1 MSFIHRTP
9 SSDETTPDATYVE
22 RARRGDASA
31 FEALV
36 RRYYRAAYAVA
47 LALLSN
53 SMDAEDVC
61 QDAFLKALER
71 LDDCREPDKFAS
83 WLLRIVRNR
92 AHNFRAYRRVRDT
105 ESLELARAAG
115 REDSARDAER
125 ADLRKRLED
134 ALGQLSEIQRRAVLL
149 HDLEGL
155 KHREIAAHLAISE
168 GMSRQHL
175 FNARRTLREI
185 LGVKTLREQFHE

>member
-1 MSFIHRTP
+1 MSFIHSTP

-92 AHNFRAYRRVRDT
+92 AHNFRAYRRVRAT
-105 ESLELARAAG
+105 ESLELTGAAG

-134 ALGQLSEIQRRAVLL
+134 ALGQLSEIQRQVVLL

-155 KHREIAAHLAISE
+155 KHREIAGHLAISE

-185 LGVKTLREQFHE
+185 LGAQTLREHLHE

>member
-1 MSFIHRTP
+1 MSFRHSTP
-9 SSDETTPDATYVE
+9 SSDETTPDAAYIE

-31 FEALV
+31 FETLV

-92 AHNFRAYRRVRDT
+92 AHNFRAYRRVRAT
-105 ESLELARAAG
+105 ESLELTGAAG
-115 REDSARDAER
+115 RQDSARDAER
-125 ADLRKRLED
+125 ADLRERLEE
-134 ALGQLSEIQRRAVLL
+134 ALGQLGEIQRQVVLL

-155 KHREIAAHLAISE
+155 KHGEIAGHLAISE
-168 GMSRQHL
+168 GMSRQHVV
-175 FNARRTLREI
+175 NARRTLREI
-185 LGVKTLREQFHE
+185 LGAQTLRENFHE

>member
-1 MSFIHRTP
+1 MSFIHSTP

-92 AHNFRAYRRVRDT
+92 AHNFRAYRRVRAT
-105 ESLELARAAG
+105 ESLELAGAAG

-125 ADLRKRLED
+125 ADLRERLED
-134 ALGQLSEIQRRAVLL
+134 ALGQLSEIQRQVVLL

-155 KHREIAAHLAISE
+155 KHREIAGHLAISE
-168 GMSRQHL
+168 GMSRQHVL
-175 FNARRTLREI
+175 NARRTLRKI
-185 LGVKTLREQFHE
+185 LGAQALGEHFHE

>member
-1 MSFIHRTP
+1 MSFIHSTP

-92 AHNFRAYRRVRDT
+92 AHNFRAYRRVRAT
-105 ESLELARAAG
+105 ESLELAGAAG

-125 ADLRKRLED
+125 ADLRERLED
-134 ALGQLSEIQRRAVLL
+134 ALGQLSEIQRQVVLL

-155 KHREIAAHLAISE
+155 KHREIAGHLAISE
-168 GMSRQHL
+168 GMSRQHML
-175 FNARRTLREI
+175 NARRTLRKI
-185 LGVKTLREQFHE
+185 LGAQALGEHLHE

>member
-1 MSFIHRTP
+1 MSLIHSTP
-9 SSDETTPDATYVE
+9 CSDETTPDATYVE
-22 RARRGDASA
+22 SARRGDALA

-53 SMDAEDVC
+53 GMDAEDVC

-92 AHNFRAYRRVRDT
+92 AHNFRAYRRVRAT
-105 ESLELARAAG
+105 ESLELTGAAG

-134 ALGQLSEIQRRAVLL
+134 ALGQLSEIQRQVVLL

-155 KHREIAAHLAISE
+155 KHREIAGHLAISE
-168 GMSRQHL
+168 GMSRQHV

>member
-1 MSFIHRTP
+1 MSLIRGM
-9 SSDETTPDATYVE
+9 SRADDGTPDATLVD
-22 RARRGDASA
+22 RARRGHPEA

-36 RRYYRAAYAVA
+36 RRHFKKAYTVA

-61 QDAFLKALER
+61 QDAFLKSLER

-83 WLLRIVRNR
+83 WLLQIVRNR
-92 AHNFRAYRRVRDT
+92 AHNFRDYRRVRAAVT
-105 ESLELARAAG
+105 LELVGAAG
-115 REDSARDAER
+115 PEDSSEGAEQF
-125 ADLRKRLED
+125 DLRTRLER
-134 ALGQLSEIQRRAVLL
+134 ALGQLSDIQRQVVLL

-155 KHREIAAHLAISE
+155 KHREIAEHLEISE
-168 GMSRQHL
+168 GMSRQHV

-185 LGVKTLREQFHE
+185 LGPTALKEHLHE

>member
-1 MSFIHRTP
+1 MSFIHSTP

-83 WLLRIVRNR
+83 WLLRIVRNH
-92 AHNFRAYRRVRDT
+92 AHNFRAYRRVRAT
-105 ESLELARAAG
+105 ESLELAGAAG

-125 ADLRKRLED
+125 ADLRERLED
-134 ALGQLSEIQRRAVLL
+134 ALGQLSEIQRQVVLL

-155 KHREIAAHLAISE
+155 KHREIAGHLAISE
-168 GMSRQHL
+168 GMSRQHML
-175 FNARRTLREI
+175 NARRTLRKI
-185 LGVKTLREQFHE
+185 LGAQALGEHLHE

>member
-1 MSFIHRTP
+1 MSFIHSTP

-22 RARRGDASA
+22 RSRRGDASA

-61 QDAFLKALER
+61 QDAFLKTLER

-92 AHNFRAYRRVRDT
+92 AHNFRAYRRVRAT
-105 ESLELARAAG
+105 ESLELAGAVG

-125 ADLRKRLED
+125 ADLRERLED
-134 ALGQLSEIQRRAVLL
+134 ALGQLSEIQRQVVLL

-155 KHREIAAHLAISE
+155 KHREIAGHLAISE
-168 GMSRQHL
+168 GMSRQHVL
-175 FNARRTLREI
+175 NARRTLREI
-185 LGVKTLREQFHE
+185 LGAKTLREHLHE

>member
-1 MSFIHRTP
+1 MSFIHSTP

-92 AHNFRAYRRVRDT
+92 SHNFRAYRRVRAT
-105 ESLELARAAG
+105 ESLKPAGAAG
-115 REDSARDAER
+115 REDSAGDAER
-125 ADLRKRLED
+125 ADLRERLEE
-134 ALGQLSEIQRRAVLL
+134 ALGQLSEIQRQVVLL

-155 KHREIAAHLAISE
+155 KHREIAGHLAISE
-168 GMSRQHL
+168 GMSRQHVL
-175 FNARRTLREI
+175 NARRKLREI
-185 LGVKTLREQFHE
+185 LGAQAMGEHLHE

>member
-1 MSFIHRTP
+1 MK
-9 SSDETTPDATYVE
+9 TTPDATYVE
-22 RARRGDASA
+22 SARRGDTSA

-92 AHNFRAYRRVRDT
+92 AHNFRAYRRVRAT
-105 ESLELARAAG
+105 ESLELAGVAG
-115 REDSARDAER
+115 REDSAQDAER
-125 ADLRKRLED
+125 ADLRKLLED
-134 ALGQLSEIQRRAVLL
+134 ALGQLSEIQRQVVLL

-155 KHREIAAHLAISE
+155 KHREIAAHLTISE

-175 FNARRTLREI
+175 FNARRALREI
-185 LGVKTLREQFHE
+185 LGAKTLREQFHE

>member
-1 MSFIHRTP
+1 MSFIHSTP
-9 SSDETTPDATYVE
+9 SSDETTPAATYVE

-92 AHNFRAYRRVRDT
+92 AHNFRAYRRVRAT
-105 ESLELARAAG
+105 ESLELAGAAG

-125 ADLRKRLED
+125 ADLRERLED
-134 ALGQLSEIQRRAVLL
+134 ALGQLSEIQRQVVLL

-155 KHREIAAHLAISE
+155 KHREIAGHLAISE
-168 GMSRQHL
+168 GMSRQHVL
-175 FNARRTLREI
+175 NARRTLREI
-185 LGVKTLREQFHE
+185 LGAQALGEHFHE

>member
-1 MSFIHRTP
+1 MSFIHSTP
-9 SSDETTPDATYVE
+9 SSDETTPDAAYVE

-92 AHNFRAYRRVRDT
+92 AHNFRAYRRVRAT
-105 ESLELARAAG
+105 ESLELTGAAG
-115 REDSARDAER
+115 REDSAKDAER

-134 ALGQLSEIQRRAVLL
+134 ALGELSEIQRQVVLL

-155 KHREIAAHLAISE
+155 KHREIAGHLAISE
-168 GMSRQHL
+168 EMSRQHVL
-175 FNARRTLREI
+175 KARRTLRKI
-185 LGVKTLREQFHE
+185 LAAMGEHLHE

>member
-1 MSFIHRTP
+1 MSFIHSTP
-9 SSDETTPDATYVE
+9 SSDETTPDATYVA

-36 RRYYRAAYAVA
+36 RRYYRVAYAVA

-53 SMDAEDVC
+53 NMDAEDVC

-83 WLLRIVRNR
+83 WLLRIVRNS
-92 AHNFRAYRRVRDT
+92 AHNFRAYRRVRAT
-105 ESLELARAAG
+105 ESLELAGAAS
-115 REDSARDAER
+115 REDSAKDAER

-134 ALGQLSEIQRRAVLL
+134 ALGELSEIQRQVVLL

-155 KHREIAAHLAISE
+155 KHREIAGHLAISE
-168 GMSRQHL
+168 GMSRQHML
-175 FNARRTLREI
+175 KARRTLRKI
-185 LGVKTLREQFHE
+185 LGARALGEHLA

>member
-1 MSFIHRTP
+1 MSLIRGT
-9 SSDETTPDATYVE
+9 SRADDGTPDATLVD
-22 RARRGDASA
+22 RARRGHPEA

-36 RRYYRAAYAVA
+36 RRHFKKAYTVA

-61 QDAFLKALER
+61 QDAFLKSLER

-92 AHNFRAYRRVRDT
+92 SHNFRAYRRVRAT
-105 ESLELARAAG
+105 ESLEPAGAAG
-115 REDSARDAER
+115 REDSAGDAER
-125 ADLRKRLED
+125 ADLRERLEE
-134 ALGQLSEIQRRAVLL
+134 ALGQLSEIQRQVVLL

-155 KHREIAAHLAISE
+155 KHREIAGHLAISE
-168 GMSRQHL
+168 GMSRLHML
-175 FNARRTLREI
+175 KARRTLRKI
-185 LGVKTLREQFHE
+185 LAARAVGEHVA